1 MKSTEFLQAAIDV
14 QAERGKQYDKPS
26 GERSMAAT
34 VSAFNCITGYT
45 LEEADGWMFM
55 GLLKLVRQSQNP
67 EKYHHDSALD
77 FVAYASLYAEAASEQ
92 CGQLEALSGVKFGD
106 TPIEQLNPEDCAVV
120 DPNTPSWDDAP
131 NSMKWL
137 AQDGAFPFAWV
148 FFENEPF
155 EKQGSWLQ
163 NEGKWLNKGPGK
175 EPLDHLKTLQSRP
188 TSTAK

>member
-34 VSAFNCITGYT
+34 VSAFNCITGSM
-45 LEEADGWMFM
+45 LEESDGWMFL

-92 CGQLEALSGVKFGD
+92 CGQLDEQEVDSDMPKWSEAPEWAEWIGLDKEGAYWFELEPVLQEDGETWKFPIGSRMDTIHCDQLELSKH
-106 TPIEQLNPEDCAVV
+106 
-120 DPNTPSWDDAP
+120 
-131 NSMKWL
+131 K
-137 AQDGAFPFAWV
+137 
-148 FFENEPF
+148 
-155 EKQGSWLQ
+155 
-163 NEGKWLNKGPGK
+163 
-175 EPLDHLKTLQSRP
+175 RP

>member
-34 VSAFNCITGYT
+34 VSAFNCITGSM
-45 LEEADGWMFM
+45 LEESDGWMFL

-92 CGQLEALSGVKFGD
+92 CGQVEAQKEAANNLPHGY
-106 TPIEQLNPEDCAVV
+106 
-120 DPNTPSWDDAP
+120 SWDDAP
-131 NSMKWL
+131 EGFDWL
-137 AQDGAFPFAWV
+137 ATDKEGAFWFATEPEIGTTGSLWKWPRNGMCKTI
-148 FFENEPF
+148 NEKMHAL
-155 EKQGSWLQ
+155 EKYQ
-163 NEGKWLNKGPGK
+163 
-175 EPLDHLKTLQSRP
+175 RP

>member
-34 VSAFNCITGYT
+34 VSAFNCITGSM
-45 LEEADGWMFM
+45 LEESDGWMFL

-67 EKYHHDSALD
+67 EQYHHDSALD

-92 CGQLEALSGVKFGD
+92 CGQLEAQKESASNLPDGY
-106 TPIEQLNPEDCAVV
+106 
-120 DPNTPSWDDAP
+120 SWDDAP
-131 NSMKWL
+131 EFADILIQHLDDGGMYW
-137 AQDGAFPFAWV
+137 AQQSTGKC
-148 FFENEPF
+148 ESI
-155 EKQGSWLQ
+155 GSAVRVCRVSYPSDYFKL
-163 NEGKWLNKGPGK
+163 LS
-175 EPLDHLKTLQSRP
+175 SRP

>member
-1 MKSTEFLQAAIDV
+1 MKSTEFLQAAIEV

-34 VSAFNCITGYT
+34 VSAFNCITGSM
-45 LEEADGWMFM
+45 LEESDGWMFL

-92 CGQLEALSGVKFGD
+92 CGQKEAQQAEASLHIASNVPADLGEWQEWRKGDIVESMESGYGITNGD
-106 TPIEQLNPEDCAVV
+106 SYILIADPEQESGDIRFYDDEGCARIR
-120 DPNTPSWDDAP
+120 DAD
-131 NSMKWL
+131 KYR
-137 AQDGAFPFAWV
+137 FV
-148 FFENEPF
+148 
-155 EKQGSWLQ
+155 
-163 NEGKWLNKGPGK
+163 
-175 EPLDHLKTLQSRP
+175 SRP

>member
-34 VSAFNCITGYT
+34 VSAFNCITGSM
-45 LEEADGWMFM
+45 LEESDGWMFL

-67 EKYHHDSALD
+67 EQYHHDSALD

-92 CGQLEALSGVKFGD
+92 CGQLEAQQAEEPSHIISD
-106 TPIEQLNPEDCAVV
+106 TPIAKTPNWDKAPEWAKF
-120 DPNTPSWDDAP
+120 T
-131 NSMKWL
+131 
-137 AQDGAFPFAWV
+137 AQDKDGPWCWFDVAPTPDL
-148 FFENEPF
+148 ENE
-155 EKQGSWLQ
+155 EWRLGNGWL
-163 NEGKWLNKGPGK
+163 ECETAMESEIENKNWK
-175 EPLDHLKTLQSRP
+175 DTLTQRP

>member
-1 MKSTEFLQAAIDV
+1 MKSTEFLKAAIDV

-34 VSAFNCITGYT
+34 VSAFNCITGSM
-45 LEEADGWMFM
+45 LEESDGWMFL

-92 CGQLEALSGVKFGD
+92 CGQLEAQQKAANNLPYGYSWND
-106 TPIEQLNPEDCAVV
+106 APEDF
-120 DPNTPSWDDAP
+120 D
-131 NSMKWL
+131 WL
-137 AQDGAFPFAWV
+137 ATDKEGAFWFAT
-148 FFENEPF
+148 EPVKKEHDDIWKF
-155 EKQGSWLQ
+155 
-163 NEGKWLNKGPGK
+163 PGRK
-175 EPLDHLKTLQSRP
+175 SMITIEEDCLPLAKYKRP

>member
-34 VSAFNCITGYT
+34 VSAFNCITGSM
-45 LEEADGWMFM
+45 LEESDGWMFL

-67 EKYHHDSALD
+67 EQYHHDSALD

-92 CGQLEALSGVKFGD
+92 CGQLEAQEAEKASHIISDIPTLE
-106 TPIEQLNPEDCAVV
+106 TPD
-120 DPNTPSWDDAP
+120 WKKAP
-131 NSMKWL
+131 DWAL
-137 AQDGAFPFAWV
+137 FTAQDECGDWCWFDV
-148 FFENEPF
+148 EPSVHT
-155 EKQGSWLQ
+155 ECQEWILGDGWAECETALESEIPNHHWM
-163 NEGKWLNKGPGK
+163 
-175 EPLDHLKTLQSRP
+175 HTLLSRP

>member
-34 VSAFNCITGYT
+34 VSAFNCITGLT
-45 LEEADGWMFM
+45 LEESDGWMFL

-67 EKYHHDSALD
+67 EQYHHDSALD

-92 CGQLEALSGVKFGD
+92 CGQLEAREAEKAAHIISDIPGDVTDRQQWKAGDIFEVTSSGYEFPAGEHVRLINDMTKERSPCCEYLDGRD
-106 TPIEQLNPEDCAVV
+106 HWWIEA
-120 DPNTPSWDDAP
+120 
-131 NSMKWL
+131 NSL
-137 AQDGAFPFAWV
+137 RFI
-148 FFENEPF
+148 
-155 EKQGSWLQ
+155 
-163 NEGKWLNKGPGK
+163 
-175 EPLDHLKTLQSRP
+175 TRP

>member
-34 VSAFNCITGYT
+34 VSAFNCITGST
-45 LEEADGWMFM
+45 IEESDGWMFL

-67 EKYHHDSALD
+67 EQYHHDSALD

-92 CGQLEALSGVKFGD
+92 CGQLEAQQAENAAHIVSD
-106 TPIEQLNPEDCAVV
+106 I
-120 DPNTPSWDDAP
+120 PSWSDAP
-131 NSMKWL
+131 EWAAWF
-137 AQDGAFPFAWV
+137 AQTAW
-148 FFENEPF
+148 
-155 EKQGSWLQ
+155 GSWWWFQ
-163 NEGKWLNKGPGK
+163 SMPTTTSSGGWDCDGKSQHVISTDAYPA
-175 EPLDHLKTLQSRP
+175 DFSITLQSRP

>member
-1 MKSTEFLQAAIDV
+1 MKSTEFLQSAMDV
-14 QAERGKQYDKPS
+14 QKERGEQYDKPS

-92 CGQLEALSGVKFGD
+92 CGQLESREAHAGYKEEEIYSDMPKWS
-106 TPIEQLNPEDCAVV
+106 EAPEWAEWIGLD
-120 DPNTPSWDDAP
+120 
-131 NSMKWL
+131 KE
-137 AQDGAFPFAWV
+137 GAFW
-148 FFENEPF
+148 FELEPVLHADGVTW
-155 EKQGSWLQ
+155 KY
-163 NEGKWLNKGPGK
+163 
-175 EPLDHLKTLQSRP
+175 PLDSKFDTIHCDALELSKHKRP

>member
-1 MKSTEFLQAAIDV
+1 MKSTEFLQSAMDV
-14 QAERGKQYDKPS
+14 QKERGEQYDKPS

-92 CGQLEALSGVKFGD
+92 CGQVEDACATHSIVRYWDSALAA
-106 TPIEQLNPEDCAVV
+106 PEWANYLAMDE
-120 DPNTPSWDDAP
+120 NG
-131 NSMKWL
+131 KW
-137 AQDGAFPFAWV
+137 AW
-148 FFENEPF
+148 FQNEPYQHDSKTWF
-155 EKQGSWLQ
+155 NNKLLQ
-163 NEGKWLNKGPGK
+163 GKWTSADGVYYSDL
-175 EPLDHLKTLQSRP
+175 EWTKTLSRRP
-188 TSTAK
+188 Q